1 MSVEGFEVRMSEA
14 PPQEGQGPGLARRRE
29 TSRWPWLLEVTP
41 RRVAGCAL
49 LFLLPQVAWFT
60 YPSEHAATLA
70 GVLGLDPFRVP
81 AHPVWQMIL
90 APLVRLPGLPPTV
103 AASLFNAVCAV
114 VTAVLLFEVGRR
126 FRLRRSKSR
135 TQQARYDAESVT
147 SRQLA
152 GLATAL
158 YALISLPPL
167 IVFTRPHPLAL
178 TALMLVAALWL
189 TQRCWLQPERRL
201 WWAFCALYG
210 LGCAESPT
218 FFLLAPV
225 FAVAWVWILWRKQ
238 LFTRSLVPRG
248 LALFLAA
255 YSVVLLACWSYYR
268 SPVAEWRGFTHFGQV
283 LHFFLL
289 EQVKALR
296 FSVPRVGWITITVL
310 MLAPALSFLRSA
322 RDEVED
328 QNPRR
333 TVLVLRALLAA
344 MAFIPLFDGMG
355 TPWRLTGPSS
365 LLVTPYLIT
374 ALWFG
379 RLVSV
384 VHWQLLQLPRSRTG
398 RRSKLQR
405 IGVPVLGGVLAVVA
419 VVATV
424 RHVWMANVW
433 RARPLVRVAD
443 DLLRDAGAAPWL
455 LTDGSL
461 DAFLRLRAWDH
472 GRELNL
478 LNRSLGRY
486 PPYLRYLS
494 TRLPADEVRS
504 VAATGLEPLL
514 RVWGGRG
521 TELERDLLVLDG
533 PELWIMQGRAAWP
546 AGLVF
551 AGRRGSADD
560 QAVSRAAS
568 NTWARLAAQAAT
580 FAAGG
585 TVPPVE
591 ARYFRRVARH
601 LGLVANNL
609 GVFLEDAGRPDEAG
623 RAYEQALAFD
633 TNNASALCNLL
644 GVRPDRAPEEQ
655 EELRERLR
663 RVVKLRQAPP
673 TELAGDY
680 GFIRDPGAYA
690 LQALAWAAWGRTESA
705 AERAEQ
711 ALALAPTNRNLQ
723 LLLARIGQE
732 REGPQS
738 AELYND
744 ILAREPTNTT
754 ALLGLARFHLDR
766 QAYAEAEPL
775 LTRLAGAGADLDS
788 LAVERALL
796 LVARDRR
803 DEARRLL
810 ADTVRRD
817 GSRMAAWLALA
828 LMAAEDGDDAG
839 LAKAVKELQRAP
851 TFAPG
856 QLFLADLALQRADGE
871 AARGHLER
879 AAAHDRSNRAVWER
893 WATLDYME
901 GRRSEAARRAGEL
914 LAQDPGNVTAYYI
927 LGMVHLQEGQA
938 DLAEAALRRS
948 LQTRLTAPA
957 CHGLAQA
964 LLARGRFEEAVGYA
978 RQAVAMQPRQ
988 PAFWGTLGLVLAAR
1002 PDGPGAAASFDQA
1015 LNLGLR
1021 DPSVL
1026 VPAARVFLE
1035 HGQPDKTAR
1044 LFTYLDPRRDQLP
1057 PALRGEYDL
1066 VRQAWSARPQPA
1078 QKNH

>member
-1 MSVEGFEVRMSEA
+1 MGEGEARMNEDPS
-14 PPQEGQGPGLARRRE
+14 QEGQGRVVARRRE
-29 TSRWPWLLEVTP
+29 TSRWPWLLQVTP
-41 RRVAGCAL
+41 RRVAGAVL

-60 YPSEHAATLA
+60 YPNEHTATLC

-81 AHPVWQMIL
+81 AHPVWQLIL
-90 APLVRLPGLPPTV
+90 APLVRLPLIPPSV
-103 AASLFNAVCAV
+103 VASLFNAVCAV
-114 VTAVLLFEVGRR
+114 LMVVLLFEVARR

-135 TQQARYDAESVT
+135 TQQARYDAESDT
-147 SRQLA
+147 SRHLA
-152 GLATAL
+152 GLATAT
-158 YALISLPPL
+158 YALVSLPPL
-167 IVFTRPHPLAL
+167 VVFTRPHPLAL
-178 TALMLVAALWL
+178 TALLLVAALWL
-189 TQRCWLQPERRL
+189 TQRCWLQPSRRL

-210 LGCAESPT
+210 LGCAESST
-218 FFLLAPV
+218 FVLLAPG

-238 LFTRSLVPRG
+238 LFTRTLVPRG
-248 LALFLAA
+248 LVLFLAA
-255 YSVVLLACWSYYR
+255 YSVLLLACWSYFR

-283 LHFFLL
+283 LHFFLQ
-289 EQVKALR
+289 EQVNALR

-333 TVLVLRALLAA
+333 TLLVLRAALAA
-344 MAFIPLFDGMG
+344 VAFIPLFDGVG

-405 IGVPVLGGVLAVVA
+405 IGVPVLGGVLVV
-419 VVATV
+419 VGLVATV

-443 DLLRDAGAAPWL
+443 DLLRDAGSAPWL
-455 LTDGSL
+455 VTDGSL

-478 LNRSLGRY
+478 LNRTQGRY
-486 PPYLRYLS
+486 PPYLRYLAA
-494 TRLPADEVRS
+494 RLPADEVRS
-504 VAATGLEPLL
+504 VAATGLESLL

-521 TELERDLLVLDG
+521 TELERDLLVLEW
-533 PELWIMQGRAAWP
+533 PELWIMQGRMAWP
-546 AGLVF
+546 SGLVF
-551 AGRRGSADD
+551 AGRRGPVEAEET
-560 QAVSRAAS
+560 SRAAS
-568 NTWARLAAQAAT
+568 NTWARLDSLATT
-580 FAAGG
+580 FAAGRP
-585 TVPPVE
+585 VPPVE
-591 ARYFRRVARH
+591 ARYFRRMARH

-609 GVFLEDAGRPDEAG
+609 GVFLEDAGRPAEAE
-623 RAYEQALAFD
+623 RAYQRALAFD
-633 TNNASALCNLL
+633 GNNASALCNLL
-644 GVRPDRAPEEQ
+644 GVRPDRAPDEQ
-655 EELRERLR
+655 EALRERLR

-673 TELAGDY
+673 TELAADY

-723 LLLARIGQE
+723 LLLARVWQE
-732 REGPQS
+732 REAPQS
-738 AELYND
+738 AALYEQ

-766 QAYAEAEPL
+766 QAYDAAEPL
-775 LTRLAGAGADLDS
+775 LARLAGAGADLDG

-810 ADTVRRD
+810 TGTVRRD
-817 GSRMAAWLALA
+817 ASRMAVWLALA

-839 LAKAVKELQRAP
+839 LARSVKELQRAP
-851 TFAPG
+851 NFAPG
-856 QLFLADLALQRADGE
+856 QLFLADLALQRADGV
-871 AARGHLER
+871 AARDHLER
-879 AAAHDRSNRAVWER
+879 AAAHDRSNLAVWER

-901 GRRSEAARRAGEL
+901 GRRADAARRAGEL
-914 LAQDPGNVTAYYI
+914 LAQDPGNGTAYYI
-927 LGMVHLQEGQA
+927 LGMVHLQEGRG

-948 LQTRLTAPA
+948 LETRLTAPA
-957 CHGLAQA
+957 CHGLAQT
-964 LLARGRFEEAVGYA
+964 LLARGQLDEALGYA
-978 RQAVAMQPRQ
+978 RQAVAMQARQ
-988 PAFWGTLGLVLAAR
+988 PVFWGTLGLVLAAR
-1002 PDGPGAAASFDQA
+1002 KEGPGAAASFDQA

-1021 DPSVL
+1021 DLSVL

-1035 HGQPDKTAR
+1035 QDQPDKTAR
-1044 LFTYLDPRRDQLP
+1044 LFNYLDPRRDQLP
-1057 PALRGEYDL
+1057 DTLRDEYDA
-1066 VRQAWSARPQPA
+1066 VRKTWAARARPPE
-1078 QKNH
+1078 KTIER